1 VLLDLSM
8 PDMDGVELAR
18 ELRQKAGLA
27 DARFVAVTGLGQDS
41 DRRRTREAGFAVHLV
56 KPLSPEDLRKVL
68 EH

>member
-1 VLLDLSM
+1 M
-8 PDMDGVELAR
+8 PGMDGVELAQ

-27 DARFVAVTGLGQDS
+27 GARFVAVTGLGPES
-41 DRRRTREAGFAVHLV
+41 DRRRTREAGFAAHLI